1 VGATFVYLPGLKAWV
16 NLAQVTDAKPDKD
29 GFLVVSLT
37 GGFSAEELPLP
48 QYGLSGEDRKVM
60 EAALKRHTMN
70 V

>member
-1 VGATFVYLPGLKAWV
+1 VGATFVFLPELKAWI
-16 NLAQVTDAKPDKD
+16 NLAHVTDAKPDK
-29 GFLVVSLT
+29 GGMLIVSLT
-37 GGFSAEELPLP
+37 GGFESESLPLP